1 MGTAELKNKIQSF
14 IEKADDKVLNIVNDV
29 FENYYQDE
37 TVAFHPD
44 GSPMTRKAY
53 KEALDLSEEQIKKG
67 DFISAE
73 KLEAKK
79 D

>member
-1 MGTAELKNKIQSF
+1 MGTAELKNRIQSF

-37 TVAFHPD
+37 TVAFNPD

>member
-1 MGTAELKNKIQSF
+1 
-14 IEKADDKVLNIVNDV
+14 
-29 FENYYQDE
+29 
-37 TVAFHPD
+37 
-44 GSPMTRKAY
+44 MTRKAY

>member
-29 FENYYQDE
+29 FENSYQDE
-37 TVAFHPD
+37 PVAFHPD